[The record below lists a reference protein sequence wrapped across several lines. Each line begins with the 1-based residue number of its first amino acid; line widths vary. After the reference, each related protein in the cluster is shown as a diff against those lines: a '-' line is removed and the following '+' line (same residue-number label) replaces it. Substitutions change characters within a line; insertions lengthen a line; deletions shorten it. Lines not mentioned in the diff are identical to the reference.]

1 MMSDER
7 PHANGIL
14 TVDYEDW
21 FHVAD
26 PAYTDPSRW
35 DELPLHVGEDTH
47 RLLDLLDEY
56 EAHATFFVVGWLAER
71 TPDVLREVAA
81 RGHRLALHGVHH
93 VPPNKMSEDEFRE
106 DILHAKEILWSVA
119 GVVPHGYRAP
129 YFGVQ
134 DCSFSHFEVLRS
146 CGLSYDSSIF
156 PGVFPGR
163 GRPGIPLRPYQT
175 DTAEGA
181 FWEVPVSAIRL
192 LGVPIA
198 FSGGGFLR
206 LLPGWFVGRCCDA
219 VVRSGTPVVFYM
231 HPRDLNPHGAVVP
244 APAPKRL
251 QYYAGRASLRAK
263 LSAALGTMRLT
274 SIEEYLSI
282 PGDGRV

>member
-1 MMSDER
+1 MIGAER
-7 PHANGIL
+7 RRTEGIL

-26 PAYTDPSRW
+26 PAYTDPACW
-35 DELPLHVGEDTH
+35 DELPIHVGEDTL
-47 RLLDLLDEY
+47 RLLELLDEY

-71 TPDVLREVAA
+71 TPEVLREITR

-106 DILHAKEILWSVA
+106 DILHAKRILGSVA

-129 YFGVQ
+129 YFGVH

-146 CGLSYDSSIF
+146 CGLTYDSSIF

-175 DTAEGA
+175 DTAEGV

-192 LGVPIA
+192 LGVPLA

-206 LLPGWFVGRCCDA
+206 LLPGWFVSQCCSA

-231 HPRDLNPHGAVVP
+231 HPRDLNPRGAVVP
-244 APAPKRL
+244 APALKRA
-251 QYYAGRASLRAK
+251 QYYAGRRSLRTK
-263 LSAALGTMRLT
+263 LTAALRRMRLM

-282 PGDGRV
+282 ADDRRV